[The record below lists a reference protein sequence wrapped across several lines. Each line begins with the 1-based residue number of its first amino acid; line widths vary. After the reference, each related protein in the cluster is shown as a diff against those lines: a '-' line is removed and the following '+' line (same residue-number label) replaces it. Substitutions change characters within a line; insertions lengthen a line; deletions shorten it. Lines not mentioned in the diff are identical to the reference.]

1 MIPNFK
7 KFINEELHI
16 QDMDVNSLNTL
27 KRNLLFRLGEYK
39 TYILSN
45 IVYNLETNKIQYNSS
60 MKKYLT
66 LKNLGW
72 VLYPNDPWGIIIRWL
87 LFEI

>member
-27 KRNLLFRLGEYK
+27 KRNL
-39 TYILSN
+39 
-45 IVYNLETNKIQYNSS
+45 
-60 MKKYLT
+60 YL
-66 LKNLGW
+66 
-72 VLYPNDPWGIIIRWL
+72 D
-87 LFEI
+87 

>member
-45 IVYNLETNKIQYNSS
+45 IFYNLETNKIEYNNPVS
-60 MKKYLT
+60 
-66 LKNLGW
+66 
-72 VLYPNDPWGIIIRWL
+72 D
-87 LFEI
+87 